1 MRSPSDS
8 QHKQGTFRA
17 TLPFHRFPVN
27 PKWHIPTSI
36 ECTALWNKYKM
47 PEHIRAHSEQVA
59 NVATTLAKLGVKRG
73 LDVSVESITS
83 SALLHDIAKV
93 YTIEFG
99 GDHAWIGGSIVL
111 SETGN
116 PYVAQGVLHHVHWD
130 WPVDSELCF
139 LPLAIIYADKR
150 VMHDSVVSLD
160 ERFDDLVVRY
170 GKTDRIIANIMKAKV
185 LAQQIEQAFSEQLGI
200 SLHEHSFDSG
210 RLV

>member
-1 MRSPSDS
+1 MRSQSDS
-8 QHKQGTFRA
+8 QHKQCAGFGI
-17 TLPFHRFPVN
+17 LPFHHFPVN
-27 PKWHIPTSI
+27 PQWHIPTRE
-36 ECTALWNKYKM
+36 ECIALWDKYSM

-59 NVATTLAKLGVKRG
+59 HVAAAMAVLANDRG
-73 LDVSVESITS
+73 QNISVESVTA
-83 SALLHDIAKV
+83 SALLHDIAKA

-116 PYVAQGVLHHVHWD
+116 PYVAQGVMHHVQWD

-160 ERFDDLVVRY
+160 ERFEDLVVRY
-170 GKTDRIIANIMKAKV
+170 GRTDRIIDYIMKAKV
-185 LAQQIEQAFSEQLGI
+185 LAQEIELAFSEQLGI
-200 SLHEHSFDSG
+200 SLHEYSFDSG
-210 RLV
+210 RVV

>member
-1 MRSPSDS
+1 MRSQSDS
-8 QHKQGTFRA
+8 QRKQCVPCE

-27 PKWHIPTSI
+27 PKWHIPTRA
-36 ECTALWNKYKM
+36 ECTALWNKYRM

-59 NVATTLAKLGVKRG
+59 NVAIALAELGVQRG
-73 LDVSVESITS
+73 LDVSIESIAS
-83 SALLHDIAKV
+83 SALLHDIAKA

-116 PYVAQGVLHHVHWD
+116 PYVAQGVVHHVHWD

-150 VMHDSVVSLD
+150 VMHDSVVSLN
-160 ERFDDLVVRY
+160 ERFEDLVVRY
-170 GKTDRIIANIMKAKV
+170 GRNDRIIANIMKAKV
-185 LAQQIEQAFSEQLGI
+185 LAEQIERAFSEQLGI
-200 SLHEHSFDSG
+200 SLHEYSFNS
-210 RLV
+210 RRMV